1 MKKTY
6 CIPQT
11 KSIEVEYT
19 LALCDKSEIN
29 VGGETGK
36 KPIITA
42 KDDIFDEN
50 FGW

>member
-19 LALCDKSEIN
+19 FALCNTSEEIN
-29 VGGETGK
+29 VGGETSK
-36 KPIITA
+36 KPIPA